1 MRSIGDPDELEEE
14 RRLAYVGIT
23 RAEQRLHLSHAASRN
38 LYGSNQYNPP
48 SRFLDEIPAELV
60 DEEESTASRR
70 RSSSGGGQGR
80 WNQSRDWKVDQAMSA
95 GGRRESLGTGIADP
109 TPAARATTG
118 AHEIGLKVGDDVT
131 HSSWGDGVIIL
142 IEGQG
147 EKAEAVVR
155 FPSVG
160 EKRVLLSWTPL
171 ERVT

>member
-1 MRSIGDPDELEEE
+1 MCIRD
-14 RRLAYVGIT
+14 RT
-23 RAEQRLHLSHAASRN
+23 HAASRN

-48 SRFLDEIPAELV
+48 SRFLDEIPSALV

-70 RSSSGGGQGR
+70 RSSSRRGQDR
-80 WNQSRDWKVDQAMSA
+80 WDATREFKVDQAMR
-95 GGRRESLGTGIADP
+95 GGNRESLGTGIANP
-109 TPAARATTG
+109 TPAARKSTG
-118 AHEIGLKVGDDVT
+118 AHEIGLKVGDDVM
-131 HSSWGDGVIIL
+131 HSTWGEGVIIL

-171 ERVT
+171 EKIA